1 MVRPHER
8 RGRRRVVFGSDNMA
22 GIAAPV
28 LEALARAAAG
38 GATSY
43 GDDHFSAEARALLA
57 EVFETPVQTF
67 FVATGTAANCLALSC
82 LMQPWEGVMAH
93 HQGHIAVDESTAPEL
108 FTGGARVVPIGHGT
122 GKLTPGDVR
131 AALARLPNHPPHNP
145 RPAVLSLAQATEN
158 GLVYDPDEVARLTAV
173 AAAHGMR
180 VHMDGARFA
189 NAVASLG
196 CTPAELTWRAGVD
209 VLCLGATK
217 GGALAAEAV
226 IFFGDAHDGAFE
238 HRRKRTGHL
247 VSKGRLFGAQFCG
260 WLADGAWLDLARH
273 ANAAARW
280 LSNGLA
286 HLPGVEI
293 VWPTEANEVFAILP
307 ASLCDHLT
315 AAGASFAEWGVGGLP
330 DGRHLHADQ
339 RYVRLVASFATTEAE
354 VETLLAHCKEYSV

>member
-1 MVRPHER
+1 MVAPQD
-8 RGRRRVVFGSDNMA
+8 GQGRRVVFGSDNMA
-22 GIAAPV
+22 GIAPPV
-28 LEALARAAAG
+28 LDALVRAAVG

-43 GDDHFSAEARALLA
+43 GEDHFGVEAQAQLA
-57 EVFETPVQTF
+57 AVFETPVQAF

-82 LMQPWEGVMAH
+82 MMQPWEGVMAH

-131 AALARLPNHPPHNP
+131 AALAGLPSHPPHNP

-173 AAAHGMR
+173 AAANGMR

-209 VLCLGATK
+209 ALCLGATK

-226 IFFGDAHDGAFE
+226 IFFGDAHDGSFD

-260 WLADGAWLDLARH
+260 WLAGGAWLDLARH
-273 ANAAARW
+273 ANAMARR
-280 LSNGLA
+280 LSSGLA
-286 HLPGVEI
+286 HVPGVEI
-293 VWPTEANEVFAILP
+293 VWPTEANEIFAVLP
-307 ASLCDHLT
+307 TTLCEHLA

-330 DGRHLHADQ
+330 DGRHLHVDQ
-339 RYVRLVASFATTEAE
+339 RYIRFVASFATTEVE
-354 VETLLAHCKEYSV
+354 VETLLAHCKEHAA